1 MLKNGEIK
9 FPKFPQ
15 CANRKIH
22 EFSHCEFLIS
32 CLFTISD
39 VIEVRKEGPLLNL
52 LNSLG
57 GWPVLMGPEWIEEV
71 IF

>member
-1 MLKNGEIK
+1 MKIHK
-9 FPKFPQ
+9 FPN
-15 CANRKIH
+15 CA
-22 EFSHCEFLIS
+22 FLIS
-32 CLFTISD
+32 CLFKISD